1 MDNVTLTREQ
11 YNELK
16 SHSLM
21 LSQIS
26 GYVEDF
32 CKKEEDTT
40 LVAVLRLLAEY
51 HNLLSEYHYNALE
64 RECAD

>member
-1 MDNVTLTREQ
+1 
-11 YNELK
+11 
-16 SHSLM
+16 M

-64 RECAD
+64 RELTE

>member
-16 SHSLM
+16 SNSLM

-32 CKKEEDTT
+32 CQKEEDTT

-51 HNLLSEYHYNALE
+51 HNLSSEYHYNAIE
-64 RECAD
+64 RELAS